1 MKAYS
6 MLRTLLFLM
15 LAGLTTA
22 LAMPGRAAFGA
33 ELPELEEEAF
43 KAAAA
48 RVAPAVVRIETL
60 GGLERVGKVLFGTG
74 PTTGL
79 VVGEDGFIV
88 SSAFNFRHRPASIL
102 VRLPDGTRKP
112 ARLVATD
119 HSRMMVLLKIDV
131 EEPLAVPDFAPLEE
145 LRVGQWAIALGRA
158 FEADEPNVA
167 IGIVS
172 ARNRVW
178 GKAVQ
183 TDAAVSPNNYGGPL
197 VDIAGRVVGVL
208 APLSPQGTDEVAGY
222 EWYDSGIGFAVH
234 ADQIVRVL
242 PRLKE
247 GEDLHAGLLG
257 VNLRGSNPAIAD
269 PVVANCHP
277 NSPAHKAGIEAGDRI
292 VEINGRAIERTA
304 ELKEEL
310 ARFYAGEKVSLVVA
324 RDDDRFEHELEL
336 IAELSPY
343 EHPFLGILPLRAPL
357 PETGVPVRYV
367 YPESAAA
374 KAGLRRGDVVAALA
388 GKPVAGAEALRIAL
402 AQHEPDHEVELS
414 VLRGEDTLSLT
425 VQLGRLPEE
434 VPAEELPS
442 AMGADDPAGEAAALG
457 GPVSVKVPEF
467 PNDAWAYVPAS
478 YQPDVPHGL
487 VVWFHDPE
495 GFEWDELLGQWKAE
509 CDRGQWILLA
519 PKASDPKRW
528 VRTELPLVRKLIDQL
543 SADYSIDPAR
553 IVLAGR
559 DAGGTM
565 ALLAASQNREVVRG
579 IGLVDAPLPGR
590 IAANEPLER
599 LAFFIARSEK
609 SRHAAAITAGVERLR
624 EAKYPVTLKDLGEDP
639 RPMNPEERAEFSR
652 WVDTL
657 DRL

>member
-1 MKAYS
+1 MQ
-6 MLRTLLFLM
+6 RTLLFLM
-15 LAGLTTA
+15 LAGLTAA
-22 LAMPGRAAFGA
+22 LAMPGGAALGA
-33 ELPELEEEAF
+33 ELAELEEEAL

-60 GGLERVGKVLFGTG
+60 GGLERVGQVLFGTG

-79 VVGEDGFIV
+79 VVDADGFIV

-131 EEPLAVPDFAPLEE
+131 DEPLAVPEFAPVKE

-167 IGIVS
+167 VGIVS

-197 VDIAGRVVGVL
+197 VDIAGRVIGVL

-247 GEDLHAGLLG
+247 GEDLRAGLLG
-257 VNLRGSNPAIAD
+257 VSLRGSNPAIAD
-269 PVVANCHP
+269 AVVANCHP
-277 NSPAHKAGIEAGDRI
+277 NSPAHKAGIKAGDRI
-292 VEINGRAIERTA
+292 VEINGRAVERTA
-304 ELKEEL
+304 ELQEEL
-310 ARFYAGEKVSLVVA
+310 ARFYAGEKVSLVVV
-324 RDDDRFEHELEL
+324 RNDDRFEHELEL
-336 IAELSPY
+336 MAELAPY

-367 YPESAAA
+367 YPESPAA
-374 KAGLRRGDVVAALA
+374 KAGIRQGDVVAALA
-388 GKPVAGAEALRIAL
+388 GKPVADAQALRTDL
-402 AQHEPDHEVELS
+402 AQQEPDDEVELS
-414 VLRGEDTLSLT
+414 VVRGEETLRLT

-442 AMGADDPAGEAAALG
+442 ATGADPAEDAAGPG

-478 YQPDVPHGL
+478 YRREVPHGL
-487 VVWFHDPE
+487 VVWLHDPE
-495 GFEWDELLGQWKAE
+495 GFEWD
-509 CDRGQWILLA
+509 
-519 PKASDPKRW
+519 
-528 VRTELPLVRKLIDQL
+528 
-543 SADYSIDPAR
+543 
-553 IVLAGR
+553 
-559 DAGGTM
+559 
-565 ALLAASQNREVVRG
+565 
-579 IGLVDAPLPGR
+579 
-590 IAANEPLER
+590 
-599 LAFFIARSEK
+599 
-609 SRHAAAITAGVERLR
+609 
-624 EAKYPVTLKDLGEDP
+624 
-639 RPMNPEERAEFSR
+639 
-652 WVDTL
+652 
-657 DRL
+657 